1 MANERGV
8 ATRPINFLIYR
19 PWKQIIG
26 DCACAT
32 REKEGAGGER
42 KTLARFINFTGT
54 RQLFKLHRADRPPLS
69 HFPPI
74 YLPPVFSAS
83 RREIRRP
90 ILAMELEI
98 FSKKKKNDSIVTIK
112 FLGRD
117 PRFRPFSQTGWRS
130 VVRFAASRWRD
141 HRRKEL
147 FRTTRNRE
155 RTGFL
160 ARYYIVRIERENLS
174 FDSFLPAL

>member
-98 FSKKKKNDSIVTIK
+98 SPKKKKRFD
-112 FLGRD
+112 RD
-117 PRFRPFSQTGWRS
+117 YKIPWPRPFSQTGWRS
-130 VVRFAASRWRD
+130 VVRFAASRCRD

>member
-98 FSKKKKNDSIVTIK
+98 FSKKKKKRFDRDYKIPWPRPSLSTI
-112 FLGRD
+112 LPDGMTIGRS
-117 PRFRPFSQTGWRS
+117 FR
-130 VVRFAASRWRD
+130 
-141 HRRKEL
+141 
-147 FRTTRNRE
+147 RE
-155 RTGFL
+155 SL
-160 ARYYIVRIERENLS
+160 ARS
-174 FDSFLPAL
+174 PS